1 MFGKPKW
8 QLQAKQPTTKR
19 QKKAAAK
26 AQKKALKGAKIDLPK
41 KNLKT
46 AKNGVPLS
54 VLRNPVPTPE
64 KIVDDKGRI
73 AVGTF
78 DKEFPILNFLDA
90 KKVGVPSFLKGAK
103 VTLWEALEVNFED
116 ISFLTAMSVLGGAV
130 SIALTLV
137 YDKKTGEMT
146 AFVGPTLAKDGFM
159 SENLLDGSATIARGK
174 LNAITFE
181 NCQNQGKAHVF
192 GQGKGLK
199 NKVSYDLQLT
209 RWSDPAV
216 GSMPFGGN
224 LSLYSQKDIFS
235 VEGSVVFNGKEY
247 KANDATMAIIDDHR
261 GYYPRKSHYDW
272 VTFMGY
278 GTVDGQPKKFG
289 FNLTRNQSIDQ
300 DDFNENLLWLGDR
313 NDRLPPVYF
322 DHLDYNHW
330 HIFDDYGTIDFD
342 YQVKDRNLV
351 KFNLGVAQA
360 DYSITFGD
368 LKGFIIGED
377 GTKYEVDDTGIGEDR
392 NMKLL

>member
-1 MFGKPKW
+1 MARKPKW
-8 QLQAKQPTTKR
+8 QLQDVQLKKKK

-26 AQKKALKGAKIDLPK
+26 AQAKALKAAKLDYDPK
-41 KNLKT
+41 LKK

-54 VLRNPVPTPE
+54 ELRYPVPTPE
-64 KIVDDKGRI
+64 SLVDKKGRV

-78 DKEFPILNFLDA
+78 DKEFPIINLLDA
-90 KKVGVPSFLKGAK
+90 KKVGVPKFLNGVK

-130 SIALTLV
+130 TVALTLV
-137 YDKKTGEMT
+137 YDKTTKEMT
-146 AFVGPTLAKDGFM
+146 AFMSPVPAFKTAM
-159 SENLLDGSATIARGK
+159 SENLFDGSETFAKSKR
-174 LNAITFE
+174 NSMTFE
-181 NCQNQGKAHVF
+181 NWQNQGKARVY
-192 GQGKGLK
+192 GAGKTRK
-199 NKVSYDLQLT
+199 NEVSYDLHLT

-224 LSLYSQKDIFS
+224 ISLYSQKDIFT
-235 VEGSVVFNGKEY
+235 VEGSVIFNGKEY

-261 GYYPRKSHYDW
+261 GYYPRKAHYDW
-272 VTFMGY
+272 VTNMGY
-278 GTVDGQPKKFG
+278 CTVKGQPVKFG

-300 DDFNENLLWLGDR
+300 DDYNENILWLGDK

-322 DHLDYNHW
+322 KHYDYDHWRIY
-330 HIFDDYGTIDFD
+330 DDYGTIDLD
-342 YQVKDRNLV
+342 YQVHDRNLV
-351 KFNLGVAQA
+351 KFNLGVACS

-377 GTKYEVDDTGIGEDR
+377 GTKYEIDDVGIGEDR
-392 NMKLL
+392 SMKLL

>member
-1 MFGKPKW
+1 MARKPKW
-8 QLQAKQPTTKR
+8 ELPTAQPKTKR

-26 AQKKALKGAKIDLPK
+26 AQKKALKGAHLNIPK

-54 VLRNPVPTPE
+54 VLRYPVATP
-64 KIVDDKGRI
+64 KTLVDKKGRV

-78 DKEFPILNFLDA
+78 DKEFPIMNLLDA
-90 KKVGVPSFLKGAK
+90 KHVGVPKFLKGAK

-116 ISFLTAMSVLGGAV
+116 VAFLTAMSVLGGAV
-130 SIALTLV
+130 TVALTLI

-146 AFVGPTLAKDGFM
+146 AFMAPMLAKNGTM
-159 SENLLDGSATIARGK
+159 SENLLDGSATEAKAKR
-174 LNAITFE
+174 NHITFE
-181 NCQNQGKAHVF
+181 NSQNQGKARVF
-192 GQGKGLK
+192 GGGKTKK
-199 NKVSYDLQLT
+199 NEISYDLHLT

-224 LSLYSQKDIFS
+224 ISLYSQKDIFT
-235 VEGSVVFNGKEY
+235 VEGSVIFNGKEY

-261 GYYPRKSHYDW
+261 GYYPRKAHYDW
-272 VTFMGY
+272 ITNMGY
-278 GTVDGQPKKFG
+278 GTVNGKRKKFG

-300 DDFNENLLWLGDR
+300 DDYNENILWLGDK

-322 DHLDYNHW
+322 EHLDYDHW
-330 HIFDDYGTIDFD
+330 RIFDDYGTIELD
-342 YQVKDRNLV
+342 YQIHDRNLV
-351 KFNLGVAQA
+351 KFNLGVASS

-377 GTKYEVDDTGIGEDR
+377 GTKYEIDDVGIGEDR
-392 NMKLL
+392 SMKLL

>member
-1 MFGKPKW
+1 MARKPKW
-8 QLQAKQPTTKR
+8 QLQAKQPKTKR

-26 AQKKALKGAKIDLPK
+26 TQKKALKSQGLKGS
-41 KNLKT
+41 KNLKK

-54 VLRNPVPTPE
+54 ELRYPVPTPE
-64 KIVDDKGRI
+64 TIVDKKGRV

-78 DKEFPILNFLDA
+78 DKEFPVFNWMDA
-90 KKVGVPSFLKGAK
+90 KKVGVPGFLKGAK
-103 VTLWEALEVNFED
+103 LTLWEALEVNFED

-146 AFVGPTLAKDGFM
+146 AFVGPTLSKDGFM
-159 SENLLDGSATIARGK
+159 SENLFDGSATVARGR
-174 LNAITFE
+174 LNQITFE
-181 NCQNQGKAHVF
+181 NCQNQGKARVH
-192 GQGKGLK
+192 GQGRGLK
-199 NKVSYDLQLT
+199 NKISYDLHLT
-209 RWSDPAV
+209 RWADPAV

-224 LSLYSQKDIFS
+224 LALYSQKDLFS
-235 VEGSVVFNGKEY
+235 VEGSVIFNGKEY

-272 VTFMGY
+272 ITFMGY
-278 GTVDGQPKKFG
+278 GSVDGQPKKFG

-300 DDFNENLLWLGDR
+300 DDYNENILWLGEK

-322 DHLDYNHW
+322 EHLDYNHW
-330 HIFDDYGTIDFD
+330 HIYDDYGSIDFD

-351 KFNLGVAQA
+351 KFNLGIAQA

-368 LKGFIIGED
+368 LKGFIVGED
-377 GTKYEVDDTGIGEDR
+377 GTKYEIDDTGIGEDR
-392 NMKLL
+392 NIKLL